1 MTVYNVEKAL
11 FIYKS
16 VTKTQKSAAAN
27 LNLELKYVFFVI
39 FLCAVDTQASLKKK
53 RKLKLCSS
61 RASVVVATM
70 RTSCIQNWIIV
81 EFQRPTKKKILQ
93 LQLNNPLSITNQLL
107 LSISNHRMIEF
118 QSC

>member
-16 VTKTQKSAAAN
+16 VTKTQKSGAEN
-27 LNLELKYVFFVI
+27 LNLEMKYVFFVI
-39 FLCAVDTQASLKKK
+39 FLCAVDTQASLKK

-81 EFQRPTKKKILQ
+81 EFLRLTKKKIQYLCHYKT
-93 LQLNNPLSITNQLL
+93 LLITHNQA
-107 LSISNHRMIEF
+107 NHF
-118 QSC
+118 

>member
-16 VTKTQKSAAAN
+16 VTKTQKSEAAAN
-27 LNLELKYVFFVI
+27 LNLEMKYIFFFVI
-39 FLCAVDTQASLKKK
+39 FLCAVDTQASLKK

-70 RTSCIQNWIIV
+70 RTSCIQNWIIM
-81 EFQRPTKKKILQ
+81 EFQRLNKKGIHQVESSKP
-93 LQLNNPLSITNQLL
+93 PLWKPCNAGTVCTSWKKSKN
-107 LSISNHRMIEF
+107 
-118 QSC
+118 

>member
-1 MTVYNVEKAL
+1 MFFCHIFVCSGHTSK
-11 FIYKS
+11 
-16 VTKTQKSAAAN
+16 
-27 LNLELKYVFFVI
+27 LE
-39 FLCAVDTQASLKKK
+39 KK